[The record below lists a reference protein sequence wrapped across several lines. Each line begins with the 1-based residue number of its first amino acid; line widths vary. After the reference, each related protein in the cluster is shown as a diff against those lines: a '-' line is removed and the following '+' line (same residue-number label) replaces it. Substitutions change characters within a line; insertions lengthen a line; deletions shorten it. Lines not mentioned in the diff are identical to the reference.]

1 MHHHASGMSSI
12 NVPNTCQKFVFYLK
26 KQYSLFVVS
35 LHEFTIC
42 GRYFDIKTRKKQ
54 VRATMGLGGW
64 GSDHLMTWWSY
75 MFHHESSI
83 FREFSWIFRGS
94 LWGWKLIWPK
104 AATCGHSLG
113 SIWSGHLGPFAATRL
128 QFSGVATC
136 GHLLGIGWSGHLRPL
151 AATCGHSSGCKWLRM
166 AAGGF

>member
-1 MHHHASGMSSI
+1 MHQGCHQSMFQILVKNSFFI
-12 NVPNTCQKFVFYLK
+12 WK

-113 SIWSGHLGPFAATRL
+113 SR
-128 QFSGVATC
+128 
-136 GHLLGIGWSGHLRPL
+136 WSGHLRPL
-151 AATCGHSSGCKWLRM
+151 EWLQVAARGCVFEIQITRVLQSQWNIVFM
-166 AAGGF
+166 HF